1 MIWAKWSD
9 ITGRRF
15 ALLVSLVIF
24 TISSALCGASQSL
37 LQLIHFRWIQGIGAC
52 GIFAMA
58 QVSLFELYPP
68 RLWPVYM
75 SIFTAVIALAVIAG
89 PLLGGAITEG
99 GAWRWIFLLK

>member
-15 ALLVSLVIF
+15 ALLSCLVIF
-24 TISSALCGASQSL
+24 TIASALCGASQSL
-37 LQLIHFRWIQGIGAC
+37 MQLIHFRWVQGIGAC

-68 RLWPVYM
+68 HQWPIYM
-75 SIFTAVIALAVIAG
+75 SIFTAVIALA
-89 PLLGGAITEG
+89 AITG
-99 GAWRWIFLLK
+99 P